1 MSNSSDGLGTANLWS
16 ALEFNVLVAGL
27 GALPWI
33 VAVFA
38 LFGVCVP
45 VPPDDWK
52 WWYAAVALVAVVAL
66 FLLGLLVEGL
76 AIVLEKCIAGR
87 HWKWYSPCAQN
98 GADSR
103 CAQRWIWTS
112 PQAAVEFSRRRV
124 RMLVARNTA
133 FNTLVLTLMVAGYLL
148 VHKPSAWYFLLPGT
162 LLCGSL
168 LTWLFSY
175 VWVSACAAWGQ
186 ALSAAGPPD
195 AA

>member
-1 MSNSSDGLGTANLWS
+1 MSNSSDGFGTANLWS

-45 VPPDDWK
+45 VRPDEWK
-52 WWYAAVALVAVVAL
+52 WWYAAGALVAVVAL
-66 FLLGLLVEGL
+66 FLLGLAVEGL
-76 AIVLEKCIAGR
+76 TIVLEKYIAR
-87 HWKWYSPCAQN
+87 WHWKWYSPCAEI
-98 GADSR
+98 GKVSGDAV
-103 CAQRWIWTS
+103 RWSWKS
-112 PQAAVEFSRRRV
+112 PQAAAEFGRRRV

-133 FNTLVLTLMVAGYLL
+133 FNTLVLTLMVAGYFL
-148 VHKPSAWYFLLPGT
+148 VHRPSAWYFLLPGT
-162 LLCGSL
+162 LLCGFL

-186 ALSAAGPPD
+186 AVSAAGSPD